1 MRLQTIAILAASL
14 LAGGALTGA
23 VAQAAGMAD
32 VIKARHGNFEKMG
45 KAMKAIMGEL
55 KRPNPSLAVIRPNAQ
70 VLNTRAQLVANGF
83 PRAPARNPA
92 SRPRRWRPSGRSRPN
107 STSRAASSSRR
118 PARSCRRRPAATS
131 PGSRRRRRGRRL
143 RRGLQGLPRPVPPE
157 RLGRS
162 P

>member
-55 KRPNPSLAVIRPNAQ
+55 KRPNPSLAVIRPNAK

-83 PRAPARNPA
+83 PKGSGPESGLKTEALATIWQKPAEFDK
-92 SRPRRWRPSGRSRPN
+92 SRSQLVTATGALVQ
-107 STSRAASSSRR
+107 AAAGGDI
-118 PARSCRRRPAATS
+118 ARIKAAQANV
-131 PGSRRRRRGRRL
+131 GAACKGCHDQFR
-143 RRGLQGLPRPVPPE
+143 QKD
-157 RLGRS
+157 
-162 P
+162 